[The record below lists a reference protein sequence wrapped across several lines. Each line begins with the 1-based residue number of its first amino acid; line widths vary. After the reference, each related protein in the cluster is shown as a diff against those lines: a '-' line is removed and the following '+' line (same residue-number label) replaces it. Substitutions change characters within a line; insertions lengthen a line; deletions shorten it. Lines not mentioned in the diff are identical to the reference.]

1 MSTTALRAMPT
12 QLDET
17 QQETARQLLGVL
29 RRPTPSGRVSL
40 VSPGESP
47 TTIELPAEVYR
58 LLLDILSHL
67 ADGDAV
73 TVAPIHAEVTTQQAA
88 ELLNVSRPYLIK
100 ILDQDELPYH
110 RVGNRRKLALRDVLA
125 YRRQLIAQH
134 KERVDE
140 HLRDSDDLGLVD
152 NDELA
157 NPLIRG

>member
-1 MSTTALRAMPT
+1 MSTTLHAMPT

-17 QQETARQLLGVL
+17 QQQTAQQLLGAL
-29 RRPTPSGRVSL
+29 RQPTPSGRVCL
-40 VSPGESP
+40 VSPGASP

-58 LLLDILSHL
+58 LLLDILGHL

-100 ILDQDELPYH
+100 LLDQDVLPFH
-110 RVGNRRKLALRDVLA
+110 RVGNRRKLALRDVLD
-125 YRRQLIAQH
+125 YRRQLIDQH
-134 KERVDE
+134 RTKVDE
-140 HLRDSDDLGLVD
+140 HLRESDQLGLVD
-152 NDELA
+152 NDDLA